1 MGALSAGQA
10 APAGAANAA
19 GQPQQP
25 PLPLPIPMPQSASLG
40 QRRQHQQHQQQQC
53 SSISNAAAGV
63 GTAGAEAS
71 QATLPPQCTEA
82 RPSASA
88 AGASPVPEV
97 QAGLTCPITF
107 ALMQDPVLA
116 ADGHTYER
124 AAIEGG
130 RQAEWSQAR
139 GTAGGWPLPLHPT
152 TGGAGAPASIGS
164 RSPTPPSLPCWVLA
178 CSLDLAAAG
187 RGPGPLLAP
196 HQPAAAQHRAAPQ
209 PGCASPGGQPEHSRP
224 AARLS
229 RCTPVAALRALLE
242 LARQGMPLS
251 LTTHDGAVELAA
263 EQTS

>member
-1 MGALSAGQA
+1 MQHLELEGGMGALSAGQA

-124 AAIEGG
+124 AAIEAWIS
-130 RQAEWSQAR
+130 RQQGEGQAPCSPLTNLPLPSTELR
-139 GTAGGWPLPLHPT
+139 PNLAARHLVVSLSTAG
-152 TGGAGAPASIGS
+152 
-164 RSPTPPSLPCWVLA
+164 
-178 CSLDLAAAG
+178 
-187 RGPGPLLAP
+187 LL
-196 HQPAAAQHRAAPQ
+196 R
-209 PGCASPGGQPEHSRP
+209 
-224 AARLS
+224 
-229 RCTPVAALRALLE
+229 
-242 LARQGMPLS
+242 
-251 LTTHDGAVELAA
+251 D
-263 EQTS
+263 